1 MEALEF
7 LLSNGA
13 DPNIKNSKNFTLL
26 MYCVKYADIKLVKT
40 VLYHGARINEKDLS
54 GFSALDYAIE
64 KNNLE
69 IVRFLVEN
77 GANISDHSYMLA
89 LKSNFKAIVCYFDSL
104 DPEME
109 IFYKASCK

>member
-7 LLSNGA
+7 LLANGA
-13 DPNIKNSKNFTLL
+13 DPNIKNSKDFTLL
-26 MYCVKYADIKLVKT
+26 MYCVKYADIELVKT

-64 KNNLE
+64 KNNLQV
-69 IVRFLVEN
+69 IKFLVEN
-77 GANISDHSYMLA
+77 GAKIYDHSYMLA
-89 LKSNFKAIVCYFDSL
+89 VESNFKAIVCYFDSL

>member
-7 LLSNGA
+7 LLANGA
-13 DPNIKNSKNFTLL
+13 DPNIKNSKDFTLL
-26 MYCVKYADIKLVKT
+26 MYCVKHSDIELVKT
-40 VLYHGARINEKDLS
+40 VLYHGASINERDLS
-54 GFSALDYAIE
+54 GFTALDYAIE

-69 IVRFLVEN
+69 IVKFLVEN
-77 GANISDHSYMLA
+77 GAKTSDHSYMLA
-89 LKSNFKAIVCYFDSL
+89 LESNFKAIVCYFDSL